1 MRNTFLLNIIN
12 EVIKWR
18 GYPNIVKHLTCLIS
32 NQWRIALK
40 LQQLFPN
47 LKQLVEQVTLSTKDK
62 QDKSTWNHN
71 ANGELPLKEV
81 NMFKKQNYQTLDSAK
96 DI

>member
-1 MRNTFLLNIIN
+1 
-12 EVIKWR
+12 
-18 GYPNIVKHLTCLIS
+18 LIS

-62 QDKSTWNHN
+62 QDKSS
-71 ANGELPLKEV
+71 ANFGSKSSLQIARSKFLRSSNIKI
-81 NMFKKQNYQTLDSAK
+81 K
-96 DI
+96 